1 MLRSQSMSSAEVTGQ
16 ARRREARSEGAGPK
30 MLFSNAQD
38 GWINGGW
45 RVGVRAMDGWME
57 GCRGRR
63 IPWSMSLD
71 VFPVSPSVV

>member
-1 MLRSQSMSSAEVTGQ
+1 MSSAKVTGQ

-45 RVGVRAMDGWME
+45 RVGVRAMDEW
-57 GCRGRR
+57 
-63 IPWSMSLD
+63 LD
-71 VFPVSPSVV
+71 GGM